1 MARAAMSWT
10 NKFAV
15 AMRGTL
21 WAMRTQSSF
30 WCHLPIA
37 LAVILVAAILQLE
50 LWRWAV
56 LLLTIG
62 LVFAIELVNTAI
74 ELLVRALHP
83 EHDDQI
89 GRALDVAAGAVL
101 FAAIVAVMI
110 GVLIL
115 GPPLWQLITDQI

>member
-1 MARAAMSWT
+1 MARAAISWT

-15 AMRGTL
+15 AIGGML
-21 WAMRTQSSF
+21 WAMRTQASF

-37 LAVILVAAILQLE
+37 LAVIIVAASLQVE

-62 LVFAIELVNTAI
+62 LVFAVELVNTAI

-101 FAAIVAVMI
+101 CAAMIAVIV
-110 GVLIL
+110 GVLTL
-115 GPPLWQLITDQI
+115 APPLWELATDR